1 MSRRRHPHAVSEAR
15 VLCPC
20 GAIAGH
26 FNGHCQSC
34 GHHIAADTAK
44 AWHRAVRGPCPRCG
58 RPWAGARAA
67 GRPSPRC

>member
-44 AWHRAVRGPCPRCG
+44 EWRKSVLARCPRCG
-58 RPWAGARAA
+58 RAW
-67 GRPSPRC
+67 